1 MAALHFW
8 REGRSHEIHII
19 LIGELLPGF
28 DKAAAVIAD
37 FVAKPADV
45 AGSLTLDNHNLMI
58 EAALSGPA
66 WCGSVNGSSPRI
78 SPRAV

>member
-19 LIGELLPGF
+19 LIGESLPGF

-37 FVAKPADV
+37 FVAKADV

-66 WCGSVNGSSPRI
+66 WCESVNGSLPRLL
-78 SPRAV
+78 PRAV